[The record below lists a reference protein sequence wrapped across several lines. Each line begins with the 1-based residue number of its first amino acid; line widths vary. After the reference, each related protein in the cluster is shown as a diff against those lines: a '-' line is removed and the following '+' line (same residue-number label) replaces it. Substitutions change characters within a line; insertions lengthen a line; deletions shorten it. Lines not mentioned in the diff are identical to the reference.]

1 MSTAGPTSRA
11 KAGAPLTE
19 FFIVGC
25 PRSGTTLLRWM
36 LDAHPRI
43 AVTPETHF
51 GDHYVNDRGRFGREG
66 DPAARPALIREFCAS
81 QGFRAMG
88 IDEREF
94 RVAAMSD
101 PNDPWLPL
109 RVAMFEF
116 AALRKVTIVGEKT
129 PSHALYLTAI
139 AEAFPDARFLFM
151 RRDPRAVV
159 ASWLRTTWSTETSVE
174 VAEKWRRYAQSMCQ
188 AYRVLP
194 GRCLELRYEALV
206 STPRTVLKSVCA
218 FLGTDFDPRM
228 LSYYERARDMAPD
241 ASRLDEGLDNALTF
255 APPDPS
261 RIDAWRGEATVRDV
275 RRVEAI
281 CGRLMVQ
288 CGYELDTSMPQ
299 RLPSSIALLA
309 PLWQKRVRRKLR
321 ARRKRPV

>member
-11 KAGAPLTE
+11 QAGAPLTE

-36 LDAHPRI
+36 LDAHPCV

-51 GDHYVNDRGRFGREG
+51 GDHYVNDRDRFGRDG
-66 DPAARPALIREFCAS
+66 DPAARRALIHEFCAS

-88 IDEREF
+88 IDGREF

-116 AALRKVTIVGEKT
+116 AGLRKVTIVGEKT
-129 PSHALYLTAI
+129 PSHALYLKAI
-139 AEAFPDARFLFM
+139 AEAFPAARFLFM
-151 RRDPRAVV
+151 RRDPRAVA

-194 GRCLELRYEALV
+194 GRCLELRYEELV
-206 STPRTVLKSVCA
+206 STPRTVLESVCA
-218 FLGTDFDPRM
+218 FLGTAFDPGM
-228 LSYYERARDMAPD
+228 LSYYERARDIAPD
-241 ASRLDEGLDNALTF
+241 ASSPDEGLDNALTF

-261 RIDAWRGEATVRDV
+261 RIDAWRKEATVRDV

-281 CGRLMVQ
+281 CGRLMVE
-288 CGYELDTSMPQ
+288 CGYELDTSMCE
-299 RLPSSIALLA
+299 RLPGSIALLA
-309 PLWQKRVRRKLR
+309 PLWRKRARRKLR
-321 ARRKRPV
+321 AHRTGSL